1 MADKPHAPQTLDGAW
16 REFHA
21 AQADVRA
28 AVEATPRFRNDAGHR
43 SQAGHMLAEAQAM
56 AYGFAIAPRLDPPQV
71 YTRTWYSHV
80 YTLGGT
86 SPDFYYGALFLD
98 GKCSYRVS
106 GRFGDFKIILMQV
119 YSHLLGHP
127 QSKMLTNVDFATF
140 ERGPDGSFEAIVS
153 ANPQPGNW
161 VPLDPHSD
169 YNFIF
174 LRRMTDDWYG
184 DRGALDIVPL
194 NAPAP
199 HRDLEEAAMAQRIDT
214 AAHFLRFVTQQ
225 WGVGIYDLYLA
236 KNGGRKNVTTVVPG
250 ESIAADYIGSPSTNY
265 VFGVYDIAADEALII
280 DSEVPQA
287 GYWSLQVMD
296 VWCRSFDF
304 IHRQTDVNMARAVV
318 DRDGRYRGVIAL
330 SDPGV
335 ANWLDP
341 MGRHEGTIC
350 GRSYQSRAL
359 LAAPVTK
366 LVKLADLRQHLP
378 ADTTFVTPEQRRAAL
393 EYRRRGYMKMY
404 GE

>member
-1 MADKPHAPQTLDGAW
+1 M
-16 REFHA
+16 
-21 AQADVRA
+21 
-28 AVEATPRFRNDAGHR
+28 
-43 SQAGHMLAEAQAM
+43 
-56 AYGFAIAPRLDPPQV
+56 
-71 YTRTWYSHV
+71 

-98 GKCSYRVS
+98 GRRRYKIS

-140 ERGPDGSFEAIVS
+140 EQGPDGSFEAIVS
-153 ANPQPGNW
+153 ASPQPGNW
-161 VPLDPHSD
+161 VPLDPDSE

-174 LRRMTDDWYG
+174 LRRMTDDWHG
-184 DRGALDIVPL
+184 DRGELDIVPL
-194 NAPAP
+194 DTPAP
-199 HRDLEEAAMAQRIDT
+199 HRDLDEAVMAQRIDM
-214 AAHFLRFVTQQ
+214 AAHFLRFVAKQ

-250 ESIAADYIGSPSTNY
+250 ESIASDYIGSPSTNY

-287 GYWSLQVMD
+287 GYWSLQIMD
-296 VWCRSFDF
+296 VWCRALDF

-318 DRDGRYRGVIAL
+318 DRDGRYRSVIAL

-366 LVKLADLRQHLP
+366 LVKLAELPQHLP
-378 ADTTFVTPEQRRAAL
+378 ADTTFVTPQQRQAAL
-393 EYRRRGYMKMY
+393 EHRRRGYMRMY